1 MKWLNVGT
9 QMILYWRRG
18 GGEGFKKKKKKKEEA
33 EDAFSMLG
41 SMIA

>member
-1 MKWLNVGT
+1 VVGRY
-9 QMILYWRRG
+9 L
-18 GGEGFKKKKKKKEEA
+18 KKKKKKKEEA

>member
-1 MKWLNVGT
+1 VVERRYADDFVLEEGRWGG
-9 QMILYWRRG
+9 IL
-18 GGEGFKKKKKKKEEA
+18 KKKKKEEA

>member
-9 QMILYWRRG
+9 QMILYWLWG
-18 GGEGFKKKKKKKEEA
+18 GGEGFKKKKKKEEA

>member
-1 MKWLNVGT
+1 
-9 QMILYWRRG
+9 MILYWRRG
-18 GGEGFKKKKKKKEEA
+18 GGEGFKKKKEEA